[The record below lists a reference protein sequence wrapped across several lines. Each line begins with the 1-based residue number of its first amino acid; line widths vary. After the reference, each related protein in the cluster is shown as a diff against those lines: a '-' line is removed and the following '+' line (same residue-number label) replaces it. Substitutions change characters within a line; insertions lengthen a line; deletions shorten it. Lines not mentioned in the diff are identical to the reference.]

1 MMHKN
6 DFKKLIS
13 KIRGSD
19 QGLRVPKLMNPVRD
33 WWIGLLI
40 SLLIFTIASVWSSYT
55 YTRHRDM
62 VVEEV
67 ALVDSSTV
75 VYREAMVKSALEYF
89 AAKQE
94 QHEAL
99 IRAAQ
104 SLDVEASLL
113 DVDSSVTD
121 DTQSASSSVVEI
133 EVPMNQDSEAGDEP
147 VSLGN

>member
-1 MMHKN
+1 
-6 DFKKLIS
+6 
-13 KIRGSD
+13 
-19 QGLRVPKLMNPVRD
+19 
-33 WWIGLLI
+33 
-40 SLLIFTIASVWSSYT
+40 
-55 YTRHRDM
+55 M